1 MMGFPG
7 FRFLVC
13 GALALALA
21 ACAETQLV
29 ANSTKLVTTPNAPQ
43 RPPVYKIGKPYQL
56 EGVWYYP
63 KVDYSY
69 DESGIAS
76 WYGPDFNG
84 KPTASGE
91 IYDQNG
97 LTAAHRTLPMPTI
110 IQVTNLENGRSIKL
124 RVNDRGPFAHGRI
137 IDVSQRAAQ
146 LLGFIE
152 QGTARVRVQ
161 VVADESQ
168 ALAAALSGG
177 TMVPEGE
184 PQPAAPTA
192 APTVPVTEANLSTLS
207 AKLPA
212 TSGTP
217 STVASSAV
225 TASPAAAPPPTATP
239 TPATPVPSSMGST
252 VTAPATTTHGTV
264 APPGTPSIVLDKS
277 GGTATPP
284 APVPASTLVAA
295 ATPAPATPAPATT
308 VAPATTTVA
317 PATTAM
323 PAPASSSTTTASL
336 PATGATTVA
345 PASGSTTIASTQPT
359 AAYEPSGKV
368 TQLPVKPSSIFI
380 QAGAFTKKQNA
391 ETLTAEL
398 RRLGHATMI
407 PVKIGGQQFYRVRL
421 GPLSSVTEADRLL
434 NELVR
439 NGHPEAR
446 IVVD

>member
-7 FRFLVC
+7 FRLLVC

-161 VVADESQ
+161 VIADESQ

-212 TSGTP
+212 PTGSP

-225 TASPAAAPPPTATP
+225 VAGTASPAAVPPTAPTSTP
-239 TPATPVPSSMGST
+239 TIAATPAPSSMGSA
-252 VTAPATTTHGTV
+252 VIAPAGTTTTHRTV

-284 APVPASTLVAA
+284 APVPSSTMVAA
-295 ATPAPATPAPATT
+295 AMPAPATT
-308 VAPATTTVA
+308 VAPAATATTVAPATITTTVA
-317 PATTAM
+317 PATT
-323 PAPASSSTTTASL
+323 
-336 PATGATTVA
+336 TTVA
-345 PASGSTTIASTQPT
+345 PASGSTVVAATQPT
-359 AAYEPSGKV
+359 AEYEPSGKV

-380 QAGAFTKKQNA
+380 QAGAFTKRQNA

-398 RRLGHATMI
+398 QRLGHTTMT
-407 PVKIGGQQFYRVRL
+407 PVKVGGQQFYRVRL

>member
-7 FRFLVC
+7 FKLLVC

-29 ANSTKLVTTPNAPQ
+29 ANSTKLVTVPAS
-43 RPPVYKIGKPYQL
+43 PPHQPAYKVGKPYQL

-63 KVDYSY
+63 KIDYSY

-110 IQVTNLENGRSIKL
+110 IQVTNLENGRSLKL

-137 IDVSQRAAQ
+137 VDVSQRAAQ
-146 LLGFIE
+146 LLGFLE

-161 VVADESQ
+161 VIADESQ

-192 APTVPVTEANLSTLS
+192 APTVPVTEANLTTLG
-207 AKLPA
+207 AKLPPV
-212 TSGTP
+212 TGSSTT
-217 STVASSAV
+217 TVASTAVVAGSATSV
-225 TASPAAAPPPTATP
+225 PAATPAPTAT
-239 TPATPVPSSMGST
+239 S
-252 VTAPATTTHGTV
+252 APATSSLGGNATNATTHGTV
-264 APPGTPSIVLDKS
+264 APPGTPSILLDKPS
-277 GGTATPP
+277 
-284 APVPASTLVAA
+284 AA
-295 ATPAPATPAPATT
+295 ATPAPATPTPA
-308 VAPATTTVA
+308 VPATTTQTAAVPTPSVTPA
-317 PATTAM
+317 PAAVPATTLPATTL
-323 PAPASSSTTTASL
+323 PAPTTKPASTTTVA
-336 PATGATTVA
+336 ATTPA
-345 PASGSTTIASTQPT
+345 PPPT
-359 AAYEPSGKV
+359 AGYEPSGKV

-380 QAGAFTKKQNA
+380 QAGAFTKKKNA

-398 RRLGHATMI
+398 KRLGPATMT

-421 GPLSSVTEADRLL
+421 GPLASVTEADRLL
-434 NELVR
+434 EQLVR
-439 NGHPEAR
+439 SGHPEAR

>member
-7 FRFLVC
+7 FRLLVC

-161 VVADESQ
+161 VIADESQ

-177 TMVPEGE
+177 TMVPDGE
-184 PQPAAPTA
+184 PQPIAPTA

-212 TSGTP
+212 TTGSP

-225 TASPAAAPPPTATP
+225 TASPAAVP
-239 TPATPVPSSMGST
+239 PATAAPTIPAAPAPSSMGSA
-252 VTAPATTTHGTV
+252 VTAPAATTTTHGTV
-264 APPGTPSIVLDKS
+264 APPGTPSIMLDKP
-277 GGTATPP
+277 GTTASTAAP
-284 APVPASTLVAA
+284 APAPSSTMVAA
-295 ATPAPATPAPATT
+295 ATPAPTTT

-317 PATTAM
+317 PA
-323 PAPASSSTTTASL
+323 PASSSTTTTVA
-336 PATGATTVA
+336 PATTTTVA
-345 PASGSTTIASTQPT
+345 PASGSTVVAAAQPT
-359 AAYEPSGKV
+359 AEYEPSGKV

-380 QAGAFTKKQNA
+380 QAGAFTKRQNA

-398 RRLGHATMI
+398 RRLGHATMTPI
-407 PVKIGGQQFYRVRL
+407 KVGGQQFYRVRL

>member
-7 FRFLVC
+7 FKLLAC
-13 GALALALA
+13 CALALALA

-161 VVADESQ
+161 VIADESQ

-184 PQPAAPTA
+184 PQPTVPTA

-212 TSGTP
+212 PTGSP

-225 TASPAAAPPPTATP
+225 VAGAASPAAVPPATTTPTITAKPAPSPTTTAVAAPTAT
-239 TPATPVPSSMGST
+239 
-252 VTAPATTTHGTV
+252 TTTHGTV
-264 APPGTPSIVLDKS
+264 APPGTPSIVLDKT
-277 GGTATPP
+277 GTTVTAP
-284 APVPASTLVAA
+284 APAPSSTTIAA
-295 ATPAPATPAPATT
+295 ATPAPAMTMTTIEPVPTTASSAPAPTTSLPATSATT
-308 VAPATTTVA
+308 VAPVSGSTVA
-317 PATTAM
+317 PAT
-323 PAPASSSTTTASL
+323 
-336 PATGATTVA
+336 
-345 PASGSTTIASTQPT
+345 QPT
-359 AAYEPSGKV
+359 AGYEPSGKV

-380 QAGAFTKKQNA
+380 QAGAFTKRQNA

-398 RRLGHATMI
+398 QRLGHATMT
-407 PVKIGGQQFYRVRL
+407 PVKVGGQQFYRVRL